1 MKLKRLIPL
10 ALAVSLLTGCGGP
23 SGGQLPAPG
32 PESPS
37 PSGQIMVTPSGEP
50 SPSGQITV
58 SPPPSGGSVPSNI
71 APPIDVSA
79 FALAQ
84 SAYPEFPAYP
94 EQPED
99 GGDWN
104 AFFDAE
110 SDYFQAVSDLRK
122 DCDPERV
129 RSNRLI
135 MAFAADST
143 PLALAGHEG
152 ENAIYSP
159 LSLWSALVLAAQCAQ
174 GESRAQ
180 LLSALHYGDAE
191 GLAALLREVWLML
204 YTDDGRDALT
214 LANSVWLNDAAQGH
228 YVQDTLDVLANELFS
243 SVYSVP
249 MGTDEA
255 DRAITAWI
263 SDQTHGLIGNSG
275 PVVETK
281 VLTLAVL
288 ASSLYYRAGWTD
300 EFYEDLTEEDTFT
313 AADGQESRVDF
324 MHKTVDGL
332 FLKRDGYEVDYP
344 DGSFSVRNGYQAA
357 YLPTRL
363 GEMVFVLPDEG
374 VTPESLLEDPDF
386 LENLTFVDK
395 NWEHADPSTAAHWG
409 EVQWSVPK
417 FDVNSNLDLLDTLKD
432 LGVTDLLDPDRA
444 DLSNLT
450 GIPAYL
456 SQAFQLARVK
466 VDEEGVEA
474 AAVTILM
481 MDAGSAMPP
490 EDSEICV
497 MDLDRPFLFVVR
509 SQDLPLFVG
518 VVNQVG

>member
-10 ALAVSLLTGCGGP
+10 VLALALLAGCGQTG
-23 SGGQLPAPG
+23 
-32 PESPS
+32 
-37 PSGQIMVTPSGEP
+37 GEP
-50 SPSGQITV
+50 SPAQSPSPASSGQITLSPSPTTDPSPSV
-58 SPPPSGGSVPSNI
+58 SPTTP
-71 APPIDVSA
+71 PPIDLSA

-84 SAYPEFPAYP
+84 AAYPEFPTYP
-94 EQPED
+94 EEPKD
-99 GGDWN
+99 GGNW
-104 AFFDAE
+104 DAYTKAE
-110 SDYFQAVSDLRK
+110 QKYFRAVNDLRA

-129 RSNRLI
+129 RNNRLI

-143 PLALAGHEG
+143 PLVFKGHEG

-180 LLSALHYGDAE
+180 LLGALHYGDWE
-191 GLAALLREVWLML
+191 GLAALMREVWLML

-214 LANSVWLNDAAQGH
+214 LANSVWLSDTAQGH
-228 YVQDTLDVLANELFS
+228 YVQDTLDVLAKDCFS
-243 SVYSVP
+243 GVYSVP
-249 MGTDEA
+249 MGTAEA
-255 DRAITAWI
+255 NQAITDWI
-263 SDQTHGLIGNSG
+263 SEQTHGLIGDSG
-275 PVVETK
+275 PEVETDA
-281 VLTLAVL
+281 LTLAVL
-288 ASSLYYRAGWTD
+288 ASSLYYRTGWVD
-300 EFYEDLTEEDTFT
+300 EFFVENTYEDTF
-313 AADGQESRVDF
+313 AAAGGHESKVDF
-324 MHKTVDGL
+324 MHANRDGL
-332 FLKRDGYEVDYP
+332 FLD
-344 DGSFSVRNGYQAA
+344 RNGYQAA

-374 VTPESLLEDPDF
+374 VTPESLLEDLEF
-386 LENLTFVDK
+386 LENLNFIDGRAD
-395 NWEHADPSTAAHWG
+395 HADPTVAAHYG

-417 FDVNSNLDLLDTLKD
+417 FDVNSNLNLLDTLKS
-432 LGVTDLLDPDRA
+432 LGVTDLLDPDKS

-450 GIPAYL
+450 DIPAYL
-456 SQAFQLARVK
+456 SDAFQLARVK

-481 MDAGSAMPP
+481 VEDAMAMPP
-490 EDSEICV
+490 ENPEICV

>member
-1 MKLKRLIPL
+1 MKWKRLVPL
-10 ALAVSLLTGCGGP
+10 ALAVSLLAGCGQAGGGAAP
-23 SGGQLPAPG
+23 SPSSV
-32 PESPS
+32 SPS
-37 PSGQIMVTPSGEP
+37 PGEQIMVTPSGEP
-50 SPSGQITV
+50 SPSV
-58 SPPPSGGSVPSNI
+58 SPT
-71 APPIDVSA
+71 APPPVDLSA
-79 FALAQ
+79 FALAR
-84 SAYPEFPAYP
+84 ATYPEFPTYP

-110 SDYFQAVSDLRK
+110 SDYFQAVNALRG

-143 PLALAGHEG
+143 PLALKGHEG

-191 GLAALLREVWLML
+191 GLAALMRQVWMLL

-214 LANSVWLNDAAQGH
+214 LANSVWLSDAAQGH
-228 YVQDTLDVLANELFS
+228 YVQDTLDVLADELFS

-249 MGTDEA
+249 MGTAEA
-255 DRAITAWI
+255 DQAITEWV
-263 SDQTHGLIGNSG
+263 SEQTNGLIGDGG
-275 PVVETK
+275 PVVETQA
-281 VLTLAVL
+281 LTLAVL

-300 EFYEDLTEEDTFT
+300 EFYDDFTEEDTFT
-313 AADGQESRVDF
+313 AADGQGSRVDF
-324 MHKTVDGL
+324 MHANRDGL
-332 FLKRDGYEVDYP
+332 FLDRD
-344 DGSFSVRNGYQAA
+344 GYQAA

-374 VTPESLLEDPDF
+374 VTPESLLDDPDF
-386 LENLTFVDK
+386 LSGLEFIDGRTDQ
-395 NWEHADPSTAAHWG
+395 ADPTTAARWG
-409 EVQWSVPK
+409 EIQWSVPK
-417 FDVNSNLDLLDTLKD
+417 FDVNSNLDLLDTLKN
-432 LGVTDLLDPDRA
+432 LGVTDLLDPDRS
-444 DLSNLT
+444 DLSGLT
-450 GIPAYL
+450 DIPAYL
-456 SQAFQLARVK
+456 SKALQLARVK

-481 MDAGSAMPP
+481 MDEAAAMPP
-490 EDSEICV
+490 EDPEICV

>member
-1 MKLKRLIPL
+1 MKWKRLIPL
-10 ALAVSLLTGCGGP
+10 ALAFSLLAGCGTSGEVPPENSPAP
-23 SGGQLPAPG
+23 SGHAPVVVSASPAGEPGQPAP
-32 PESPS
+32 
-37 PSGQIMVTPSGEP
+37 
-50 SPSGQITV
+50 TV
-58 SPPPSGGSVPSNI
+58 SPTAP
-71 APPIDVSA
+71 PPIDLSA
-79 FALAQ
+79 FALA
-84 SAYPEFPAYP
+84 APVYPEFPAYP
-94 EQPED
+94 ETPAD
-99 GGDWN
+99 DGDW
-104 AFFDAE
+104 DAY
-110 SDYFQAVSDLRK
+110 SDAISGYFQAVSDLRA

-129 RSNRLI
+129 RNNRLI
-135 MAFAADST
+135 MAFAAVST
-143 PLALAGHEG
+143 PLALQGHEG

-159 LSLWSALVLAAQCAQ
+159 LSLWSALVLCTQCAQ

-191 GLAALLREVWLML
+191 GLTALLREVWTML

-228 YVQDTLDVLANELFS
+228 YVQDTLDVLAKDCFS
-243 SVYSVP
+243 GVYSVP
-249 MGTDEA
+249 MGTGEA
-255 DRAITAWI
+255 DRAITDWTAE
-263 SDQTHGLIGNSG
+263 QTNGLIGSSG
-275 PVVETK
+275 PVVETDE
-281 VLTLAVL
+281 LTLAVL
-288 ASSLYYRAGWTD
+288 ASSLYYRAGWEN
-300 EFYEDLTEEDTFT
+300 EFLEDFTEEDTFT
-313 AADGQESRVDF
+313 AANGAESQVDF

-386 LENLTFVDK
+386 LENLTFVDE
-395 NWEHADPSTAAHWG
+395 NWEHADPTTAAHWG

-417 FDVNSNLDLLDTLKD
+417 FDVSSNLDLLDTLKK
-432 LGVTDLLDPDRA
+432 LGVTDLLDPDKS

-450 GIPAYL
+450 DIPAYL
-456 SQAFQLARVK
+456 SNALQLARVK

-481 MDAGSAMPP
+481 MDTGAAIPP
-490 EDSEICV
+490 EDPEVCV

-518 VVNQVG
+518 VVNQV

>member
-10 ALAVSLLTGCGGP
+10 ALAVSLLAGCGGP
-23 SGGQLPAPG
+23 SGGQSPSPD
-32 PESPS
+32 PVSPS
-37 PSGQIMVTPSGEP
+37 PSGQIVVDPSREP
-50 SPSGQITV
+50 SPSV
-58 SPPPSGGSVPSNI
+58 SPTVP
-71 APPIDVSA
+71 PPIDLSA

-84 SAYPEFPAYP
+84 SVYPEFPAYP

-99 GGDWN
+99 GGDWE
-104 AFFDAE
+104 AFYDAE
-110 SDYFQAVSDLRK
+110 SAYFQAVNALRA
-122 DCDPERV
+122 DCDRERV
-129 RSNRLI
+129 RNNRLI

-143 PLALAGHEG
+143 PLVFKGHEG

-159 LSLWSALVLAAQCAQ
+159 LSLWSVLVLAAQCAQ

-180 LLSALHYGDAE
+180 LLSALHYGDWE
-191 GLAALLREVWLML
+191 GLAALMREVWLML

-214 LANSVWLNDAAQGH
+214 LANSVWLSDAAQGH
-228 YVQDTLDVLANELFS
+228 YVQETLDTLARDLFS
-243 SVYSVP
+243 GVYSVP
-249 MGTDEA
+249 MGTGEA
-255 DRAITAWI
+255 DQAITDWT
-263 SDQTHGLIGNSG
+263 SEQTHGLIGDSG
-275 PVVETK
+275 PVVETNA
-281 VLTLAVL
+281 LTLAVL

-300 EFYEDLTEEDTFT
+300 EFYEEFTEEDTFT

-332 FLKRDGYEVDYP
+332 FLDRD
-344 DGSFSVRNGYQAA
+344 SYQAA

-374 VTPESLLEDPDF
+374 VTPESLLEDPEF
-386 LENLTFVDK
+386 LESLQFTDPD
-395 NWEHADPSTAAHWG
+395 EGDADPDAHYG

-417 FDVNSNLDLLDTLKD
+417 FDVNSNLDLMDTLKN
-432 LGVTDLLDPDRA
+432 LGVTDLLDPDKS

-450 GIPAYL
+450 DIPAYL
-456 SQAFQLARVK
+456 SKALQLARVK

-474 AAVTILM
+474 AAVSILM

-490 EDSEICV
+490 EDQPICV

-518 VVNQVG
+518 VVNQVA

>member
-1 MKLKRLIPL
+1 MKWKRLVPL
-10 ALAVSLLTGCGGP
+10 ALAVSLLAGCGGL
-23 SGGQLPAPG
+23 SDANAHKGWDFTNCPAPSA
-32 PESPS
+32 SP
-37 PSGQIMVTPSGEP
+37 T
-50 SPSGQITV
+50 PSGQITV
-58 SPPPSGGSVPSNI
+58 SPPPTGEPSPSAEPSPIGI
-71 APPIDVSA
+71 APAMPPVDLPA

-84 SAYPEFPAYP
+84 AVYPEFPTYP

-99 GGDWN
+99 GGDWD

-110 SDYFQAVSDLRK
+110 SKYFQAVSDLRK

-191 GLAALLREVWLML
+191 DLAALMREVWTML
-204 YTDDGRDALT
+204 YTDDGRDALN
-214 LANSVWLNDAAQGH
+214 LANSVWLSDAAQGH
-228 YVQDTLDVLANELFS
+228 YVQDTLDVLAKDCFS
-243 SVYSVP
+243 GVYSVP
-249 MGTDEA
+249 MGTEEA
-255 DRAITAWI
+255 DRAITAWTAE
-263 SDQTHGLIGNSG
+263 QTHGLIGSDS
-275 PVVETK
+275 PVMETQAI
-281 VLTLAVL
+281 TLAVL

-300 EFYEDLTEEDTFT
+300 EFYEDFTEEDTFT

-324 MHKTVDGL
+324 MHSNRDGL
-332 FLKRDGYEVDYP
+332 FLDRD
-344 DGSFSVRNGYQAA
+344 GYQAA

-374 VTPESLLEDPDF
+374 ITPESLLEDPEF
-386 LENLTFVDK
+386 LENLNFVDE
-395 NWEHADPSTAAHWG
+395 NWELADPTTAAHWG

-417 FDVNSNLDLLDTLKD
+417 FDVNSNLDLLDTLKN
-432 LGVTDLLDPDRA
+432 LGVTDLLDPDRS

-450 GIPAYL
+450 DIPAYL
-456 SQAFQLARVK
+456 SQALQLARVK

-481 MDAGSAMPP
+481 MDAGAAMPP
-490 EDSEICV
+490 EDPEVCV

-518 VVNQVG
+518 AVNQVE

>member
-1 MKLKRLIPL
+1 MKLKRLVPL
-10 ALAVSLLTGCGGP
+10 ALAVSLLSGCGGP
-23 SGGQLPAPG
+23 SGGQPPAPG
-32 PESPS
+32 PESPA

-58 SPPPSGGSVPSNI
+58 SPPPSGESVPSNI
-71 APPIDVSA
+71 APPIDLSA
-79 FALAQ
+79 CALAQ
-84 SAYPEFPAYP
+84 AAYPKFPAYP
-94 EQPED
+94 EQPAD
-99 GGDWN
+99 DGDWN

-110 SDYFQAVSDLRK
+110 SDYFQAVSALRA
-122 DCDPERV
+122 DCDPELV
-129 RSNRLI
+129 RNNQTLLD
-135 MAFAADST
+135 FAAKST

-159 LSLWSALVLAAQCAQ
+159 VSLWSALVLAAQCASGDTQ
-174 GESRAQ
+174 RE
-180 LLSALHYGDAE
+180 LLSALGVSDADT
-191 GLAALLREVWLML
+191 LRALMRHVWLML

-214 LANSVWLNDAAQGH
+214 LANSVWLSDAAQGH
-228 YVQDTLDVLANELFS
+228 YVQDTLAVLADELFS

-249 MGTDEA
+249 MGTAEA
-255 DRAITAWI
+255 DQAITAWI

-281 VLTLAVL
+281 ALTLAVL

-300 EFYEDLTEEDTFT
+300 EFYEDFTEEDTFT
-313 AADGQESRVDF
+313 SAGGQESRVDF
-324 MHKTVDGL
+324 MHKTVSDGL
-332 FLKRDGYEVDYP
+332 FLDRE
-344 DGSFSVRNGYQAA
+344 GYQAA

-374 VTPESLLEDPDF
+374 VTPESLLEDPEF
-386 LENLTFVDK
+386 LSGLKFVDPR
-395 NWEHADPSTAAHWG
+395 WEHADPTTAAHWG
-409 EVQWSVPK
+409 EIQWSVPK
-417 FDVNSNLDLLDTLKD
+417 FDVNSNLDLLDTLKN
-432 LGVTDLLDPDRA
+432 LGVTGLLDPDRS

-450 GIPAYL
+450 DIPAYL
-456 SQAFQLARVK
+456 SQALQLARVK

-490 EDSEICV
+490 EDSEIC
-497 MDLDRPFLFVVR
+497 DLDRPFLFVVR